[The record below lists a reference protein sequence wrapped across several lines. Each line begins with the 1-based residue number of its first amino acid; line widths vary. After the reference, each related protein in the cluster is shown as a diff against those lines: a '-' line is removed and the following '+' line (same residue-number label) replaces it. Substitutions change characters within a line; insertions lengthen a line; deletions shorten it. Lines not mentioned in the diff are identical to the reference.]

1 MTDDLPED
9 QKTWGQIFEE
19 LAPYYLLIGMSA
31 DEYWNGYPRLAR
43 EYREAHKKQLEE
55 WNYKAWIQGR
65 YIADAISA
73 TIGNAF
79 IPKERKPMQYPKE
92 PYALTE
98 EEQIA
103 RKIRDAE
110 EAEKRFF
117 EKFSLMGGGSN
128 G

>member
-19 LAPYYLLIGMSA
+19 LAPYYLSIGMSA

-43 EYREAHKKQLEE
+43 EYRKSHKKQLDE
-55 WNYKAWIQGR
+55 WNYKAWIHGR

-79 IPKERKPMQYPKE
+79 IPKGRKPMQYPKE

-110 EAEKRFF
+110 EAERRFF

>member
-1 MTDDLPED
+1 MTDDLPEG

-19 LAPYYLLIGMSA
+19 LAPYYLSIGMSA

-43 EYREAHKKQLEE
+43 EYRKAHKKQLEE

-79 IPKERKPMQYPKE
+79 IPKGRKPMQYPKE

-98 EEQIA
+98 KNRLQE
-103 RKIRDAE
+103 R
-110 EAEKRFF
+110 
-117 EKFSLMGGGSN
+117 
-128 G
+128 

>member
-1 MTDDLPED
+1 MC
-9 QKTWGQIFEE
+9 I
-19 LAPYYLLIGMSA
+19 
-31 DEYWNGYPRLAR
+31 DE
-43 EYREAHKKQLEE
+43 
-55 WNYKAWIQGR
+55 IQGR

-79 IPKERKPMQYPKE
+79 IPKGRKPMQYPKE

-110 EAEKRFF
+110 EAERRFF